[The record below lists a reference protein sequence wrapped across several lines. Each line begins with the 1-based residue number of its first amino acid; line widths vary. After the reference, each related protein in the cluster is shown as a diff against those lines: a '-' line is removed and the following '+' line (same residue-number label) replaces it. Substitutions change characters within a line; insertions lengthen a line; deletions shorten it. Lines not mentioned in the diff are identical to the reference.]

1 MSAKIKLRREGAK
14 KNPSYKIVVIDSRKP
29 RDGRFIKMLGY
40 YQPTT
45 EPCGFKVDR
54 EESLKWIKQGATMTK
69 TVESLFKKNGILDNV
84 LNKENNSK

>member
-40 YQPTT
+40 YQPTS
-45 EPCGFKVDR
+45 EPCGFKVDK
-54 EESLKWIKQGATMTK
+54 EESLKWIRQGATMTR
-69 TVESLFKKNGILDNV
+69 TVESLFKKNGILDNS
-84 LNKENNSK
+84 LNKKMNSK

>member
-1 MSAKIKLRREGAK
+1 MSAKIKLRREGANK
-14 KNPSYKIVVIDSRKP
+14 KPSYKIVVIDSRKP

-54 EESLKWIKQGATMTK
+54 EESLKWIKQGATMTR
-69 TVESLFKKNGILDNV
+69 TVESLFKKNGILDNA
-84 LNKENNSK
+84 LNKTNNSK

>member
-29 RDGRFIKMLGY
+29 RNGRFIKMLGY

-54 EESLKWIKQGATMTK
+54 EESLKWIKQGATMTR
-69 TVESLFKKNGILDNV
+69 TVESLFKKNGILDKV

>member
-40 YQPTT
+40 YQPTI
-45 EPCGFKVDR
+45 EPCVLKVDK
-54 EESLKWIKQGATMTK
+54 EESVKWIKQGAAMTK
-69 TVESLFKKNGILDNV
+69 TVESLFRKNGILQSI
-84 LNKENNSK
+84 K

>member
-40 YQPTT
+40 YQPTS
-45 EPCGFKVDR
+45 EPCGFKLDK
-54 EESLKWIKQGATMTK
+54 EESLKWISQGATMTK
-69 TVESLFKKNGILDNV
+69 TVESLFKKNGILDND
-84 LNKENNSK
+84 LNKKN